1 MSVKPGSRLQIL
13 AAALLAISG
22 VLTILYAGFVPI
34 PPFSDVPVPLAFQLI
49 GVIELAAAL
58 GVFLGQTWGRAL
70 GLGIIAI
77 DLTLLVF
84 WLVTEISGS
93 NLLGAVLNASV
104 RGVVDVFVLWVLL
117 LRWDTRS

>member
-1 MSVKPGSRLQIL
+1 VKPGTRLQIL

-22 VLTILYAGFVPI
+22 VLTFLYAGFVPI
-34 PPFSDVPVPLAFQLI
+34 PPISDVPVPLAFQLI

-58 GVFLGQTWGRAL
+58 GVFLGQTWGRAI

-84 WLVTEISGS
+84 WLISEISGS
-93 NLLGAVLNASV
+93 NLLGAVLNATV
-104 RGVVDVFVLWVLL
+104 KGVVDVFVLWVLL
-117 LRWDTRS
+117 RRWDTRS